1 MVNVKRKKKSSK
13 GIIGFNLAVFIII
26 ILLLI
31 FLHSK
36 TISYQYS
43 LLEFSQKISYLQQNI
58 SENVSGS
65 LPALTT
71 ALEEFTPKI
80 KSFMRFVFF
89 WLPLVFFLAF
99 IITQAPKYYLLSK
112 KKKLKGFPNYLAQFF
127 VFNLPFFLIFY
138 FIFKKVLFSL
148 SIANFF
154 AFLEFCVL
162 IYYCFFVFYFHLNWN
177 FINTFKISLK
187 KIFNK
192 KNVKPFLLYLPFLVI
207 CPLVFLTTLFIVVFS
222 LSLAYPYLSILT
234 IILVLLTW
242 LISVLETRI
251 ADLLV

>member
-1 MVNVKRKKKSSK
+1 MKVENKLR
-13 GIIGFNLAVFIII
+13 III
-26 ILLLI
+26 NLI
-31 FLHSK
+31 FLLSIVIFLITLHSK

-65 LPALTT
+65 LPELTA

-80 KSFMRFVFF
+80 RSFMHFVFF
-89 WLPLVFFLAF
+89 WLPLMFFLAF
-99 IITQAPKYYLLSK
+99 VITQAPKYYLLSK
-112 KKKLKGFPNYLAQFF
+112 KKKLKEFPNYLAQFF

-148 SIANFF
+148 SMANFF

-162 IYYCFFVFYFHLNWN
+162 IYYCFFVFYLHLNWN
-177 FINTFKISLK
+177 FVKTFKMSFK
-187 KIFNK
+187 KIFNRK
-192 KNVKPFLLYLPFLVI
+192 KVKPFLLYLPFLVI
-207 CPLVFLTTLFIVVFS
+207 CPIIFLTILFIVVFS
-222 LSLAYPYLSILT
+222 LSFAYAYILILT

-242 LISVLETRI
+242 VISALETRI
-251 ADLLV
+251 ANLLA